1 MSEPLLINR
10 PGPRWSPGDPPIGIA
25 ILGST
30 GSIGTQTFDV
40 VQRLPERFRIVAIA
54 GGSNCDLLI
63 EQSAAARPE
72 LVACTSPELD
82 PDDLPVTTRLVR
94 GAEGLIE
101 VATHPDVDIVVTATS
116 GHAAIIPTARAIEA
130 GKTIALA
137 NKETIVCAGALIV
150 PLAAKHEV
158 GIRPVDSEHSAI
170 WQALGTADHRDLNR
184 LILTASGG
192 PCRDTPAREL
202 PYVSP
207 GQALAHPTWSMGGKI
222 TIDSATLMNKGLE
235 VIEAHWLFNMPFDK
249 IDVVVHPQSVIHSL
263 IEFADCSQVAQ
274 LGLPDMRL
282 PIQYA
287 LTWPNHLPAPFERL
301 SLSDVSTL
309 TFQEPDFERFPSL
322 RHCYEAGRAGGPFP
336 AALSAAD
343 EVAVAAFIAG
353 KIGFTDIPSV
363 VAETLER
370 YDGPERLEFDAL
382 DEIDRSSH
390 RLAADAVAR
399 IASGR

>member
-1 MSEPLLINR
+1 
-10 PGPRWSPGDPPIGIA
+10 
-25 ILGST
+25 
-30 GSIGTQTFDV
+30 
-40 VQRLPERFRIVAIA
+40 
-54 GGSNCDLLI
+54 
-63 EQSAAARPE
+63 
-72 LVACTSPELD
+72 
-82 PDDLPVTTRLVR
+82 
-94 GAEGLIE
+94 
-101 VATHPDVDIVVTATS
+101 
-116 GHAAIIPTARAIEA
+116 
-130 GKTIALA
+130 
-137 NKETIVCAGALIV
+137 ETIVCAGAMIV

-192 PCRDTPAREL
+192 PFRDTPAREL

-249 IDVVVHPQSVIHSL
+249 IDVVVHPLSVIHSL

-309 TFQEPDFERFPSL
+309 
-322 RHCYEAGRAGGPFP
+322 
-336 AALSAAD
+336 
-343 EVAVAAFIAG
+343 
-353 KIGFTDIPSV
+353 
-363 VAETLER
+363 
-370 YDGPERLEFDAL
+370 
-382 DEIDRSSH
+382 
-390 RLAADAVAR
+390 
-399 IASGR
+399 

>member
-1 MSEPLLINR
+1 
-10 PGPRWSPGDPPIGIA
+10 
-25 ILGST
+25 
-30 GSIGTQTFDV
+30 
-40 VQRLPERFRIVAIA
+40 
-54 GGSNCDLLI
+54 
-63 EQSAAARPE
+63 
-72 LVACTSPELD
+72 
-82 PDDLPVTTRLVR
+82 
-94 GAEGLIE
+94 
-101 VATHPDVDIVVTATS
+101 
-116 GHAAIIPTARAIEA
+116 
-130 GKTIALA
+130 
-137 NKETIVCAGALIV
+137 
-150 PLAAKHEV
+150 
-158 GIRPVDSEHSAI
+158 
-170 WQALGTADHRDLNR
+170 
-184 LILTASGG
+184 
-192 PCRDTPAREL
+192 
-202 PYVSP
+202 
-207 GQALAHPTWSMGGKI
+207 MGGKI

-370 YDGPERLEFDAL
+370 YDGPGACP
-382 DEIDRSSH
+382 
-390 RLAADAVAR
+390 
-399 IASGR
+399 